1 MIAHL
6 SERLRERL
14 SSLPAR
20 ITAIAMLP
28 VLLLALMVG
37 GLSISLRKSDLAEG
51 LQQRGLLLARLLS
64 SAADYGVFS
73 GNRAALQTLA
83 ESVAREQAVAGV
95 QILDRDNQVLATAG
109 TAPPPG
115 EPERAWRVFQEPIRS
130 PQLAVDDVDAPARAP
145 GGAPQGSE
153 RVNGL
158 AIIYLTTAQIDEEE
172 RRFTAIVIGILAAV
186 LLATGLVARRMS
198 RRVSRPVVEVAQAV
212 ERIGRGDTSVRVQP
226 STIGVL
232 DLLGKGV
239 NEMAQQ
245 LERAMHELEQR
256 VLDATRQLVDKKDEA
271 ERANNAKSRFLAAA
285 SHDLRQ
291 PMHALGMFVA
301 ALAQQPATAMQRK
314 LISQID
320 RAVVAMG
327 ELLDSLLDISR
338 LDAGVIRK
346 NVGAFPVQTVFDR
359 VRNEF
364 TAAAQAKGLDLFV
377 RRTPYWVSS
386 DRILLERVIVNL
398 VSNAIRYTDSG
409 RIVVAAR
416 LCGPGLEQVR
426 IDVRDSGPGIPDE
439 AREAI
444 FQEFVQLA
452 NPERDRSKG
461 LGLGLAIVKRLVA
474 LLDHALVLRTAP
486 GRGAMF
492 SVRMPRVWPTEAQA
506 REAALARLEP
516 ARGPAAAAPRAA
528 VRPDTVPAAPLTTH
542 TVETADAAEPMAPVA
557 PGALAPTAPMA
568 PMAPLAP
575 MAPGAAA
582 PSDRPDPRQARRDPA
597 HRGPPPGSAGARP
610 VVRERPTIDRPFAGV
625 RVLVIDDDAMVRE
638 SLSGLLRSWGAGV
651 AATAGDMNLPAALAR
666 APRPDVVLCDLRLAD
681 NLDGVT
687 LLGAIRETL
696 GGHLP
701 AVLITGDTAADRL
714 QLASGSG
721 DPVMHKPVRPA
732 QLRGMLRSILSSRS
746 G

>member
-37 GLSISLRKSDLAEG
+37 GLSISLRKSDLSEG

-145 GGAPQGSE
+145 GSAPQGSE

>member
-1 MIAHL
+1 MNAAT
-6 SERLRERL
+6 
-14 SSLPAR
+14 PR
-20 ITAIAMLP
+20 I
-28 VLLLALMVG
+28 
-37 GLSISLRKSDLAEG
+37 
-51 LQQRGLLLARLLS
+51 
-64 SAADYGVFS
+64 
-73 GNRAALQTLA
+73 
-83 ESVAREQAVAGV
+83 
-95 QILDRDNQVLATAG
+95 
-109 TAPPPG
+109 
-115 EPERAWRVFQEPIRS
+115 
-130 PQLAVDDVDAPARAP
+130 
-145 GGAPQGSE
+145 
-153 RVNGL
+153 NGL
-158 AIIYLTTAQIDEEE
+158 AVVYLSTEQIVEEQ
-172 RRFTAIVIGILAAV
+172 RRFASIVIGILAAV
-186 LLATGLVARRMS
+186 LLMTGLVARRMS
-198 RRVSRPVVEVAQAV
+198 RRVSRPVVDVAQAV
-212 ERIGRGDTSVRVQP
+212 ERIGRGDTTVRVQP

-346 NVGAFPVQTVFDR
+346 NIAAFPVQTVFDR

-474 LLDHALVLRTAP
+474 LLDHALVLRSAP

-492 SVRMPRVWPTEAQA
+492 SVRMPRVWPTDAQSDAARPVTAADPRSAGDIGAHVHEALDEGDA
-506 REAALARLEP
+506 RQRP
-516 ARGPAAAAPRAA
+516 ATGPSAPVTQSGMPSSTVGQHMRPTPRA
-528 VRPDTVPAAPLTTH
+528 VPPGTVTPGTAEPG
-542 TVETADAAEPMAPVA
+542 TADPGPVGAAGTV
-557 PGALAPTAPMA
+557 GAGPIGAGTATAPPDAASA
-568 PMAPLAP
+568 PI
-575 MAPGAAA
+575 PGRS
-582 PSDRPDPRQARRDPA
+582 PRRDPA
-597 HRGPPPGSAGARP
+597 HRGPPPGSTAARP
-610 VVRERPTIDRPFAGV
+610 VTRERPTIDRPFAGV

-687 LLGAIRETL
+687 LLSAIRETL
-696 GGHLP
+696 GGTLP

-732 QLRGMLRSILSSRS
+732 QLRGMLRSILSARS
-746 G
+746 S

>member
-37 GLSISLRKSDLAEG
+37 GLSISLRKSDLSEG

-516 ARGPAAAAPRAA
+516 ARGPAVAAPRAA
-528 VRPDTVPAAPLTTH
+528 VRPDTTPAAPLTTH
-542 TVETADAAEPMAPVA
+542 TVETADAAEPVAPVAAGAVA
-557 PGALAPTAPMA
+557 PGAVAPTAPV
-568 PMAPLAP
+568 
-575 MAPGAAA
+575 APGAAA

-597 HRGPPPGSAGARP
+597 HRGPPPDSAGARP

>member
-145 GGAPQGSE
+145 GSAPQGSE

-158 AIIYLTTAQIDEEE
+158 AVIYLTTAQIDEEE

-212 ERIGRGDTSVRVQP
+212 ERIGRGDTTVRVQP

-301 ALAQQPATAMQRK
+301 ALAQHPATPVQRK
-314 LISQID
+314 LIGQID

-327 ELLDSLLDISR
+327 ELLDSLLDISK
-338 LDAGVIRK
+338 LDAGVIRTR
-346 NVGAFPVQTVFDR
+346 VAAFPVQTVFDR
-359 VRNEF
+359 IRSEF
-364 TAAAQAKGLDLFV
+364 SQAAQAKGLDLYV
-377 RRTPYWVSS
+377 RKTPYWVSS

-409 RIVVAAR
+409 SIVVAAR
-416 LCGPGLEQVR
+416 LCGPDLDQVR
-426 IDVRDSGPGIPDE
+426 IDVRDSGPGIPEE
-439 AREAI
+439 AREAV

-474 LLDHALVLRTAP
+474 LLDHELVLRSAP
-486 GRGAMF
+486 GRGSMF
-492 SVRMPRVWPTEAQA
+492 SVRMPRAQPLQSA
-506 REAALARLEP
+506 DR
-516 ARGPAAAAPRAA
+516 AAAPADDGVA
-528 VRPDTVPAAPLTTH
+528 HRPRPTR
-542 TVETADAAEPMAPVA
+542 
-557 PGALAPTAPMA
+557 GALQARPAPTGASPN
-568 PMAPLAP
+568 PLHT
-575 MAPGAAA
+575 GAIQSPTGAGALHAA
-582 PSDRPDPRQARRDPA
+582 PRQAA
-597 HRGPPPGSAGARP
+597 
-610 VVRERPTIDRPFAGV
+610 RERPTIDRPFAGV

-666 APRPDVVLCDLRLAD
+666 APRPDIVLCDLRLAD

-687 LLGAIRETL
+687 LLAAIRETL
-696 GGHLP
+696 GGRLP

-721 DPVMHKPVRPA
+721 DPVLHKPVRPA
-732 QLRGMLRSILSSRS
+732 QLRGLLRSVLAQRPA
-746 G
+746 